1 MNSVS
6 WILVAIAVVMM
17 VIFFS
22 PRVRTSKLWHAITI
36 PLASIIGSGIL
47 LAGPLLAATVGGW
60 ALWAMAA
67 LVLTGYAFGSAIRYN
82 IVHLEPQLHQGAPA
96 SLRAMENI
104 SELVLA
110 LAYFVSIAYY
120 INLFAA
126 FGLRALGITDSVA
139 INSAATVVIAAI
151 TAAGAFWGFS
161 ALEKLV
167 LTSVTIKLALVVA
180 LVVALSLGFLLGPS
194 SELASLVGASE
205 VEFADL
211 RVLLGLVIL
220 VQGFETSRYLGDEFD
235 APTRVRSMRFAQIIS
250 GVIYLL
256 FIAAA
261 SPYFGD
267 ASTEALSETAVIDML
282 SVAGLIF
289 APVLIATALTSQFS
303 AAVADTSGAAGLLV
317 ENTQRRLSTRS
328 AIMVIG
334 AVAIALTWSVSIFT
348 IVVLGSQA
356 FVVYYALQS
365 ITAARQAYLRG
376 KLLPATL
383 FTLLGVFGVLIVIFA
398 IPAA

>member
-60 ALWAMAA
+60 ALWAMAG

-317 ENTQRRLSTRS
+317 ENTKRRLSTRS

>member
-1 MNSVS
+1 
-6 WILVAIAVVMM
+6 
-17 VIFFS
+17 
-22 PRVRTSKLWHAITI
+22 
-36 PLASIIGSGIL
+36 
-47 LAGPLLAATVGGW
+47 
-60 ALWAMAA
+60 MAA

-110 LAYFVSIAYY
+110 LAYFVSFAYY

-256 FIAAA
+256 FITAA

-317 ENTQRRLSTRS
+317 ENTKRRLSTRS

>member
-22 PRVRTSKLWHAITI
+22 PRVRPSRLWHAITI

-60 ALWAMAA
+60 ALWAMAG

-96 SLRAMENI
+96 SLRVMENI

-317 ENTQRRLSTRS
+317 ENTKRRLSTRS

>member
-161 ALEKLV
+161 ALENW
-167 LTSVTIKLALVVA
+167 
-180 LVVALSLGFLLGPS
+180 F
-194 SELASLVGASE
+194 
-205 VEFADL
+205 
-211 RVLLGLVIL
+211 
-220 VQGFETSRYLGDEFD
+220 
-235 APTRVRSMRFAQIIS
+235 
-250 GVIYLL
+250 
-256 FIAAA
+256 
-261 SPYFGD
+261 SP
-267 ASTEALSETAVIDML
+267 
-282 SVAGLIF
+282 
-289 APVLIATALTSQFS
+289 
-303 AAVADTSGAAGLLV
+303 
-317 ENTQRRLSTRS
+317 R
-328 AIMVIG
+328 
-334 AVAIALTWSVSIFT
+334 
-348 IVVLGSQA
+348 
-356 FVVYYALQS
+356 
-365 ITAARQAYLRG
+365 
-376 KLLPATL
+376 
-383 FTLLGVFGVLIVIFA
+383 
-398 IPAA
+398 

>member
-303 AAVADTSGAAGLLV
+303 TAVADTSGAAGLLV
-317 ENTQRRLSTRS
+317 ENTKRRLSTRS

>member
-60 ALWAMAA
+60 ALWAMAG

-96 SLRAMENI
+96 SLRVMENI

-139 INSAATVVIAAI
+139 INIAATVVIAAI

-317 ENTQRRLSTRS
+317 ENTKRRLSTRS

>member
-96 SLRAMENI
+96 SLRVVENI

-139 INSAATVVIAAI
+139 INIAATVVIAAI
-151 TAAGAFWGFS
+151 TAAGAIWGFS

-235 APTRVRSMRFAQIIS
+235 APTRVRSMRLAQIIS

-282 SVAGLIF
+282 SVAGLVF

-317 ENTQRRLSTRS
+317 ENTKRRLSTRS

-334 AVAIALTWSVSIFT
+334 AVAIVLTWSVSIFT

>member
-317 ENTQRRLSTRS
+317 ENTKRRLSTRS

>member
-1 MNSVS
+1 MS

-17 VIFFS
+17 VVLFS

-47 LAGPLLAATVGGW
+47 LAGPLLGTTVGGW
-60 ALWAMAA
+60 ALWAMAG
-67 LVLTGYAFGSAIRYN
+67 LVLTGYAFGTAIRYN

-96 SLRAMENI
+96 SLRVVENI

-126 FGLRALGITDSVA
+126 FGLRALGITDGVA
-139 INSAATVVIAAI
+139 INIAATAVIAAI
-151 TAAGAFWGFS
+151 TAAGAIWGFS

-167 LTSVTIKLALVVA
+167 LTSVTIKLALVMA

-194 SELASLVGASE
+194 SDLASLVGATQ

-235 APTRVRSMRFAQIIS
+235 APTRVRSMRLAQIIS

-267 ASTEALSETAVIDML
+267 VSAEALSETAVIDML
-282 SVAGLIF
+282 SVAGLVF
-289 APVLIATALTSQFS
+289 APALIATALASQFS

-317 ENTQRRLSTRS
+317 ENTKRRLSTRS
-328 AIMVIG
+328 AIIVIG
-334 AVAIALTWSVSIFT
+334 AVAIVLTWSVSIFT
-348 IVVLGSQA
+348 IVAWGSQA

-365 ITAARQAYLRG
+365 ATAARQAYVRG
-376 KLLPATL
+376 NFLPAAL